1 MKTLSGGNTGKQEFP
16 FISSTAKI
24 KLPHADTETQGEKR
38 SLATSQKK
46 KIRKKVLNS
55 AQMYLEHERRVGLS
69 LNVSVVSVTL
79 DRKGSS
85 YHNLSTLG

>member
-38 SLATSQKK
+38 SLASSQK